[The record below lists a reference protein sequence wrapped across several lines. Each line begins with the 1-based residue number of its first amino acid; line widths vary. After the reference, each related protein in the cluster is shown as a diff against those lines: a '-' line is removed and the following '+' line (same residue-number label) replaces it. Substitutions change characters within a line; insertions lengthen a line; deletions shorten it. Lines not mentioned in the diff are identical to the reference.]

1 MLFLLICAA
10 YLWCPS
16 ELMTAGK
23 AFEKTFTFLHLKCWS
38 PIVIDCLHFV
48 PLQTLVSEGHRQVTC
63 SWVLYLSYCH
73 LCVLVNKQCQLWRLI
88 KHRRVSVLGGFFL
101 FVSKVDLWLC
111 LKPDDAAFKAKC
123 SNLSHCNR
131 HAHGRAHC
139 RPSAWIMTGVNVC
152 MIITMQVIR
161 VF

>member
-48 PLQTLVSEGHRQVTC
+48 PLQTLVSEGHRQVMC

-88 KHRRVSVLGGFFL
+88 KHRRVSVLGGFFYL
-101 FVSKVDLWLC
+101 SPKSTFDSVWNQTMLLSKPSVQTFLTVTDMHMAAPTAGHLHGLWLVST
-111 LKPDDAAFKAKC
+111 F
-123 SNLSHCNR
+123 
-131 HAHGRAHC
+131 
-139 RPSAWIMTGVNVC
+139 AW
-152 MIITMQVIR
+152 
-161 VF
+161 